1 MKVLV
6 LSCNTGEGHNTAGRA
21 IIENRR
27 KKGFQADMI
36 NALELMG
43 VRRSKLVCGVYIKM
57 VKKIPA
63 LFGFFLQ
70 PLAFDFHSP
79 FQIDN
84 ILRKQA
90 VAEKAV

>member
-21 IIENRR
+21 IIENMR

-63 LFGFFLQ
+63 LFGFF
-70 PLAFDFHSP
+70 FHSP